1 MTPSLGT
8 IFSSSFHHVMLATV
22 VAATFAGCKRHEVV
36 STPAP
41 VVPDVRVIHPST
53 RTITRVVGQPS
64 FIESYERT
72 AVYPKMSAYIE
83 KWNVDIGDI
92 LKKNQV
98 MATLFVPEMV
108 EDFGTKRATVELDKQ
123 KIDQAKKLVAVAEAD
138 VKAAQA
144 ELTETKSLLE
154 KEQAEVDRWDSE
166 VKRLKREVDKG
177 VVDPQVL
184 LESTNQYKS
193 SLASRNAT
201 VATIDRAA
209 AQLQSQEASLAKAV
223 VDVGVAEA
231 NLSVAESEARRL
243 EAWVGYLKLL
253 APYDGIVV
261 ARNANTGDFVLPATG
276 DPTADRQAP
285 DLSPNGKAAPIYVV
299 DRTDVVRVFVDIP
312 ERDANYVRS
321 GAKAK
326 VLVEA
331 FSDEEIDAIVVRTSW
346 ALNVTSRTLRAEID
360 LLNTGSKIPNDLPES
375 IRKALEGVTLPK
387 TTSQLLPGMYAY
399 GKVTIEREGVLAIP
413 MRLLVL
419 NNGKTFVWRV
429 VDGKAARFEVQ
440 TGADDGQWIELRK
453 QRPAVSASGSTD
465 EHPWMPWDGSEQVIA
480 SDVARL
486 IDGEPL
492 HTTTADADSKNA
504 NAPVR

>member
-1 MTPSLGT
+1 
-8 IFSSSFHHVMLATV
+8 
-22 VAATFAGCKRHEVV
+22 
-36 STPAP
+36 
-41 VVPDVRVIHPST
+41 
-53 RTITRVVGQPS
+53 
-64 FIESYERT
+64 
-72 AVYPKMSAYIE
+72 
-83 KWNVDIGDI
+83 
-92 LKKNQV
+92 
-98 MATLFVPEMV
+98 
-108 EDFGTKRATVELDKQ
+108 
-123 KIDQAKKLVAVAEAD
+123 
-138 VKAAQA
+138 
-144 ELTETKSLLE
+144 
-154 KEQAEVDRWDSE
+154 
-166 VKRLKREVDKG
+166 
-177 VVDPQVL
+177 
-184 LESTNQYKS
+184 
-193 SLASRNAT
+193 
-201 VATIDRAA
+201 
-209 AQLQSQEASLAKAV
+209 V

-360 LLNTGSKIPNDLPES
+360 LLNTGSKIPDDLPET
-375 IRKALEGVTLPK
+375 IRNALEGVKLPK

-399 GKVTIEREGVLAIP
+399 GKVTIERGGVLAIP
-413 MRLLVL
+413 IEQLVL
-419 NNGKTFVWRV
+419 SNGKSYIWRV

-440 TGADDGQWIELRK
+440 TGADDGKWIELRK
-453 QRPAVSASGSTD
+453 QRLAVSASGSTD

-480 SDVARL
+480 SDVATL

-492 HTTTADADSKNA
+492 HITTADAGSKDA
-504 NAPVR
+504 NATVR